1 MSSENITVKKL
12 EQKDYVRH
20 YLTLNLNKAYSIE
33 QIEKEYKNAYQ
44 YFIDLNMDIVY
55 EKCFGL
61 LNTKNKLS
69 FLREEISNH
78 YNIQLPP
85 LSYIEGT
92 PAYGTALSSITIYG
106 IHKKDK
112 NVQLEYI
119 TNESGGTIG
128 TKVITSQMEYIY
140 LMNINNVHHSYTMSE
155 FAATFAWLGDF
166 MKKNELLGPH
176 LVRTWIYLN
185 DINNNYEQLNTD
197 RRVFFERFAID
208 YSEKSNI
215 LPASTCIGGISD
227 KKCNISMDV
236 MFLKRKNDRPIIE
249 RVYTALLNEAEGVE
263 YLFKPTFSR
272 ALKIEDEG
280 NIEIQ
285 LSGTASV
292 NSLGRTEFKNDA
304 YKQIKKALENVTS
317 ILESNNLTFDHFY
330 QSTCFFKRQQD
341 VHIFEKLLK
350 ELNIPAFANTFV
362 VNDVCRDDLLFEID
376 GIIIK

>member
-1 MSSENITVKKL
+1 MRSENIIVKKL
-12 EQKDYVRH
+12 ENKDYVRY
-20 YLTLNLNKAYSIE
+20 YLTLNLNTAYSVE

-44 YFIDLNMDIVY
+44 YFIDLDIDIVY

-61 LNTKNKLS
+61 LHAKNKLG

-85 LSYIEGT
+85 FSYIEGT
-92 PAYGTALSSITIYG
+92 PAYETPLSSITIYG
-106 IHKKDK
+106 IHKIGKD
-112 NVQLEYI
+112 VQLEYI
-119 TNESGGTIG
+119 TNESGDTIG
-128 TKVITSQMEYIY
+128 TKVITSQMECIY
-140 LMNINNVHHSYTMSE
+140 LMNINNVHHNYTMSE
-155 FAATFAWLGDF
+155 FAATFEWLGDF
-166 MKKNELLGPH
+166 MNKNELLGAH

-208 YSEKSNI
+208 YSEQSNV
-215 LPASTCIGGISD
+215 LPASTCIGGISNET
-227 KKCNISMDV
+227 CNISMDL
-236 MFLKRKNDRPIIE
+236 MFLKSKNDRPMIE

-272 ALKIEDEG
+272 ALKIEDGES
-280 NIEIQ
+280 IEIQ

-292 NSLGRTEFKNDA
+292 NSSGGTEFKNDA

-341 VHIFEKLLK
+341 VHVFENVLK